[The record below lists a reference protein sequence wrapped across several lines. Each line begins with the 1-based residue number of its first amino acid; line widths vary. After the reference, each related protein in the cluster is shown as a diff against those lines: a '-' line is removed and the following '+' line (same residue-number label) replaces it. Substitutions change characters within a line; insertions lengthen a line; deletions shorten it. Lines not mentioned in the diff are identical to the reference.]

1 MFNNE
6 SYNNHSFIKN
16 YFDENQNP
24 SILTPK
30 IFTISL
36 PPPKK
41 ENDLTDL
48 KNLKEYFVSNDERFK
63 IIVNT
68 LEEWHENRFNRLDEM
83 EKKAKEIVWWP
94 FTQHDKVNEVN
105 VIDSAYKD
113 FLINYNNKNSNLKE
127 LFQVGECRD

>member
-1 MFNNE
+1 MGGISTTLSSYESLLLRGYDIPIILLFNNE

-83 EKKAKEIVWWP
+83 EKK
-94 FTQHDKVNEVN
+94 
-105 VIDSAYKD
+105 
-113 FLINYNNKNSNLKE
+113 LKK
-127 LFQVGECRD
+127 LFDDHLLNMIKLMRSM